1 MKIAICPRCKSE
13 FPEDVLQNPA
23 EIDALQAQLNREKFL
38 GCDLCSPISDLRKLV
53 KFTADEVR
61 RVYANGGFDEKFY
74 NEKYG
79 RA

>member
-13 FPEDVLQNPA
+13 FPEDILEKPN
-23 EIDALQAQLNREKFL
+23 EIEIFQKELNQTKAM
-38 GCDLCSPISDLRKLV
+38 GCELCDTVMDLRKVV

-61 RVYANGGFDEKFY
+61 RLYAGGGFDEKFY

-79 RA
+79 K